1 MPHVSL
7 KIWQGVVICLLVV
20 FLGSIALAQYDTG
33 SIVGTVRDNSGAVV
47 TGANVK
53 VTNTKTGRVLEVKTS
68 DAGEYSVPGLPAG
81 PYRVEASH
89 AGFELGVV
97 SDVVLYATAT
107 RAVDVELKVG
117 SETQNVTVVANAVA
131 VNTQTSGS
139 GGTIDGTQV
148 ENLPLNGR
156 DFTQL
161 IALVPGAVTSAS
173 AAQDRKSTRLNSS

>member
-1 MPHVSL
+1 MAQMKFKAAQV
-7 KIWQGVVICLLVV
+7 IVVCLFVV
-20 FLGSIALAQYDTG
+20 FLTTLFRSQYDTG

-81 PYRVEASH
+81 PYRVDASH

-156 DFTQL
+156 DFDQL
-161 IALVPGAVTSAS
+161 LG
-173 AAQDRKSTRLNSS
+173 R